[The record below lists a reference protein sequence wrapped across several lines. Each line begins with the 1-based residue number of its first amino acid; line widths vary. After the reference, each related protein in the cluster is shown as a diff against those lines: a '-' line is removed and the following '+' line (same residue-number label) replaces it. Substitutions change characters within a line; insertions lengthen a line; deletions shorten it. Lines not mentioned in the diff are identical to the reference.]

1 MSIEHLVREY
11 YNDMYCIHTQPG
23 NGYDAGDDLYHFTV
37 HKHLDQDPL
46 IQFREAFGWVDRSG
60 ARLIADA
67 GCGYG
72 GFAVFVAHQAPALE
86 VDGYTLSDAQQAVA
100 QQVLARLQ
108 LSRSRVLLQSFDRL
122 QRQYDAIVAI
132 ESLGHSPS
140 VAATLRHWAGQLRPG
155 GIIVII
161 DELFRPEVPP
171 AHPEI
176 QRFIQSLHFSLLL
189 QRPPVEAMVRAA
201 GLSIAAWV
209 VLSDRYRVHTRP
221 DEECDRLANAYQLDG
236 VHRGY
241 IGGMLLEK
249 FYNRGWVDYVLLVLT
264 PYRAARRDAATRRL
278 CRALSD

>member
-72 GFAVFVAHQAPALE
+72 GFAVFVARQAPTLG
-86 VDGYTLSDAQQAVA
+86 VDGYTLSDVQQAVA

-108 LSRSRVLLQSFDRL
+108 LSRSRVLLQSFDHL

-132 ESLGHSPS
+132 ESLGHSAN
-140 VAATLRHWAGQLRPG
+140 VAATLHHWANHLRPG
-155 GIIVII
+155 GVVVII
-161 DELFRPEVPP
+161 DELFRPEVLP
-171 AHPEI
+171 ANPEI
-176 QRFIQSLHFSLLL
+176 QQFMRSLHFSALL
-189 QRPPVEAMVRAA
+189 QRAPIEALLHAA
-201 GLSIAAWV
+201 GFSVLAWV
-209 VLSDRYRVHTRP
+209 VLSERYHVLTRS
-221 DEECDRLANAYQLDG
+221 DEECDRLLHAYRVDG

-264 PYRAARRDAATRRL
+264 LHLAASR
-278 CRALSD
+278 